1 MKNLV
6 LLLLVPTF
14 LLCSCGPS
22 SSSSSASHQK
32 GEEIVTTIEKESF
45 EKLITNAELVN
56 TLQANFTLKYEDS
69 AGQTSLIKFDT
80 YAVEFDMLYPGGSE
94 PAPVKYYSID
104 LEKASLTLVN
114 PASGQIVSYLDMTHD
129 DAMKDIMDA
138 VGIVGSGFVYESF
151 SYVSASKSY
160 HADAATSSSGNGL
173 SNVDFYF
180 ENGHLVKVT
189 ASEKAIEGDLSFQL
203 LAYDYGQTKVK
214 IPY

>member
-1 MKNLV
+1 MKNRV
-6 LLLLVPTF
+6 LLLALPTF
-14 LLCSCGPS
+14 LLCSCGS

-32 GEEIVTTIEKESF
+32 GDEIVTTIEKESF
-45 EKLITNAELVN
+45 EKLITNAGLVN

-80 YAVEFDMLYPGGSE
+80 YAVEFDMEYPGGSE
-94 PAPVKYYSID
+94 PAPTKYYSID

-114 PASGQIVSYLDMTHD
+114 PASGQIVSYFDMTHD
-129 DAMKDIMDA
+129 DAMKDIMDS

-160 HADAATSSSGNGL
+160 HADAAKSSSGNDL
-173 SNVDFYF
+173 TNIDFYF
-180 ENGHLVKVT
+180 ENSQLVKVT
-189 ASEKAIEGDLSFQL
+189 ASEKALDGELSFQL